1 MVAASVEALSQQLAA
16 LSQQVAALAATQ
28 STLSATQSTLSA
40 TQDTHTAALSCD
52 ASGRRLDN
60 DAASATS
67 PDAAA
72 ATSAKQVMNDF
83 LASRPRLAQSLT
95 DEQLADIEELGQHF
109 GLPARA

>member
-16 LSQQVAALAATQ
+16 LTQQVSA
-28 STLSATQSTLSA
+28 LSATQSTL
-40 TQDTHTAALSCD
+40 TQQVDTNTAALSCD
-52 ASGRRLDN
+52 ASGRRLEGG
-60 DAASATS
+60 APSATS

-72 ATSAKQVMNDF
+72 ATSAKQVMDDF